1 MLSNVREASLTLLYK
16 QSFPHQPLP
25 LFFLSFEVNKTKKKK
40 NPAAYDMQAVNFSD
54 CYKALTLQTPYVNLI

>member
-25 LFFLSFEVNKTKKKK
+25 LFFLSFEVNKTKKTKQKK
-40 NPAAYDMQAVNFSD
+40 PLQ
-54 CYKALTLQTPYVNLI
+54 LTTCKL